1 MYKAQLKR
9 VRCARRL
16 VRAQRRQLLVLELD
30 VLVGLTFHMLTQ
42 TLTVRLSSE
51 AEAQVVEAV
60 RADLRERQQHLKQ
73 EAITL
78 QAERQREQ
86 ALKVPQT
93 K

>member
-9 VRCARRL
+9 VRRARRL

-30 VLVGLTFHMLTQ
+30 GLVGLTFH

-51 AEAQVVEAV
+51 AAAQVVEAV